1 MPLDSE
7 TILSRVESDPQFH
20 ELVHRRSR
28 LAWFLSALMVFV
40 YFGFVLLIA
49 FDKQLL
55 AKSLDGGVTTIGI
68 PIGIGVIVFAFIL
81 TGIYVFR
88 ANSTYDAMLKQIVE
102 KVKRA

>member
-1 MPLDSE
+1 
-7 TILSRVESDPQFH
+7 
-20 ELVHRRSR
+20 
-28 LAWFLSALMVFV
+28 MVIV

-55 AKSLDGGVTTIGI
+55 AKSLDGGVTTVGI
-68 PIGIGVIVFAFIL
+68 PIGIGVIAFAFIL